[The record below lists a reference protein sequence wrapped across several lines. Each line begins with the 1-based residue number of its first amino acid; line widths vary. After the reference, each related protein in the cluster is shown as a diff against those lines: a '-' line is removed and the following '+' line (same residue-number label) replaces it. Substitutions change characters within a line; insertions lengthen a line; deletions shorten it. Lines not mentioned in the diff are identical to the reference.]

1 MRHTSA
7 NSGLVVSSV
16 VVTTISTFTAAQSLG
31 SPVTTPATDCPTVP
45 PDNDHTGMCVE
56 ALDISTREGWPVA
69 MDIWLAFRPMVVG
82 SALKMLVAM
91 VKKVMRNGI
100 RMSSREW
107 RSSTL
112 NSSLSATSPS
122 TST

>member
-45 PDNDHTGMCVE
+45 PESDQTGTCVE
-56 ALDISTREGWPVA
+56 PLDMSTNEGWPVA

-107 RSSTL
+107 RSSTV